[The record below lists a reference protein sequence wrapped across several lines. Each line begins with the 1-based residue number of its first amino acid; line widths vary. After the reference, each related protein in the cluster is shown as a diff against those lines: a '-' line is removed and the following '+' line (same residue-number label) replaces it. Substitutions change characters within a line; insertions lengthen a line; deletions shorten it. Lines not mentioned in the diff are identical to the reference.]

1 MNKLLI
7 GTMLLFVSGQS
18 LANSIHLIEVAVKN
32 TVFIIDD
39 IVFISRSG
47 CSGIDTSDQVILVA
61 PKYFLNNKL
70 VKLSTG
76 EVCEVALVHTIKI
89 DAKI

>member
-7 GTMLLFVSGQS
+7 GTLLLFISGQS
-18 LANSIHLIEVAVKN
+18 LANSIYLIEVAVKS
-32 TVFIIDD
+32 TVFIVDD
-39 IVFISRSG
+39 VVFISRGG
-47 CSGIDTSDQVILVA
+47 CYGIEASDQIILVS

-76 EVCEVALVHTIKI
+76 KVCEVALVHTIKE
-89 DAKI
+89 DA